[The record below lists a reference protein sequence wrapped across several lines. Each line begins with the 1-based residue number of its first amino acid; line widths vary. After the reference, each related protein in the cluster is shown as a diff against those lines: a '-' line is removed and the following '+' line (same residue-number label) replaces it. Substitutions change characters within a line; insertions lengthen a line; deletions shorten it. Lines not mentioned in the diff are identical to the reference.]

1 VRSQKSSAARSRS
14 PPLRDAKTSNDA
26 RRPRPRQG
34 TPCRHRPP
42 GLRTWR
48 HAIPSG
54 AARHDRDRRERRSGW
69 AFPPCSRPQPPHRSN
84 SQNVNWAMSSW
95 KTWTTRFRAARC
107 GTHSWGRSRCKG
119 AAADEI
125 GIATLEVM
133 RSVSPILNRFLHYRI
148 SATKALYIAAAFSIS
163 LQTCVAVIYADSA
176 ESPVLLMRGPI

>member
-1 VRSQKSSAARSRS
+1 
-14 PPLRDAKTSNDA
+14 
-26 RRPRPRQG
+26 
-34 TPCRHRPP
+34 
-42 GLRTWR
+42 
-48 HAIPSG
+48 
-54 AARHDRDRRERRSGW
+54 
-69 AFPPCSRPQPPHRSN
+69 
-84 SQNVNWAMSSW
+84 MSSW